1 MNISSTDKKHQD
13 MAGHNVAAQKQLK
26 NVHRIS
32 DLFHKQFS
40 AVSMEE
46 EEEEEEEE
54 AEIEQDSK
62 GNKYNNTDKVFCA
75 CRMKDPH
82 YDEDHD
88 DEEDKI

>member
-1 MNISSTDKKHQD
+1 

-40 AVSMEE
+40 VSVEE

-54 AEIEQDSK
+54 QAEIEQDSK
-62 GNKYNNTDKVFCA
+62 GNEYNNTDKVFCA
-75 CRMKDPH
+75 CGMKDLH

>member
-1 MNISSTDKKHQD
+1 MV
-13 MAGHNVAAQKQLK
+13 GHNVAAQKQLK
-26 NVHRIS
+26 NVHRIG

-46 EEEEEEEE
+46 EEEEEE

-62 GNKYNNTDKVFCA
+62 NNEYNNTDEVFCA
-75 CRMKDPH
+75 CGMKDPH

-88 DEEDKI
+88 DEEDKV

>member
-1 MNISSTDKKHQD
+1 MV
-13 MAGHNVAAQKQLK
+13 GYNVAAQKQLK
-26 NVHRIS
+26 NVHRIG

-46 EEEEEEEE
+46 EEEEEEE

-62 GNKYNNTDKVFCA
+62 NNEYNNTDEVFCA
-75 CRMKDPH
+75 CGMKDPH

-88 DEEDKI
+88 DAEDKV

>member
-1 MNISSTDKKHQD
+1 ME
-13 MAGHNVAAQKQLK
+13 
-26 NVHRIS
+26 
-32 DLFHKQFS
+32 
-40 AVSMEE
+40 EE

-75 CRMKDPH
+75 CGMKDPH